1 MGTFPRSMNFPGLH
15 MRIGIAC
22 FVFLLARFAPAED
35 SLHVYYYGGEAIE
48 QMNIGG
54 VTVTLTLKDTGRLNQ
69 VAVYVDNR
77 SSESVNVIPANI
89 TLHQNAPKDKGLAAK
104 SDQEVQKIGGHSAVG
119 QVVSEVGTGL
129 SRAKDKL
136 SGKEDAPSGK
146 APPDYDAQAR
156 WLAHADELA
165 QKGQTVTLARSYLRS
180 STVFPATKLFGVLWF
195 DRDDAFTSD
204 TVQVMLGSRTY
215 SFPFPPPEWATT
227 PSNPI
232 QPDKSPDKPTI
243 AKSSS
248 THPQSGD
255 STSKGGVLGVAGEN
269 WSESGVSGVKIL
281 DVAEN
286 SSAASAGLRMGNVI
300 TELDG
305 APIRSTEDLAVALAQ
320 RGPGSRVNVTYLFR
334 TNLGWMSKQTSWI
347 LARGD

>member
-22 FVFLLARFAPAED
+22 FVFLLARFAAAED

-136 SGKEDAPSGK
+136 SGKEDASSGK
-146 APPDYDAQAR
+146 APPIMTRKRVGSPTPTNSLKRAR
-156 WLAHADELA
+156 RSHLGALIFAA
-165 QKGQTVTLARSYLRS
+165 ARYSQPQS
-180 STVFPATKLFGVLWF
+180 C
-195 DRDDAFTSD
+195 
-204 TVQVMLGSRTY
+204 LGSFGLIGTMRL
-215 SFPFPPPEWATT
+215 PQT
-227 PSNPI
+227 PC
-232 QPDKSPDKPTI
+232 
-243 AKSSS
+243 
-248 THPQSGD
+248 
-255 STSKGGVLGVAGEN
+255 
-269 WSESGVSGVKIL
+269 
-281 DVAEN
+281 
-286 SSAASAGLRMGNVI
+286 R
-300 TELDG
+300 
-305 APIRSTEDLAVALAQ
+305 
-320 RGPGSRVNVTYLFR
+320 
-334 TNLGWMSKQTSWI
+334 
-347 LARGD
+347 

>member
-1 MGTFPRSMNFPGLH
+1 M
-15 MRIGIAC
+15 
-22 FVFLLARFAPAED
+22 VARFAAAED

-54 VTVTLTLKDTGRLNQ
+54 VTVTLTLKDAGRLNQ

-89 TLHQNAPKDKGLAAK
+89 ALHQNAPKDKDLAPK
-104 SDQEVQKIGGHSAVG
+104 SPQEVQKIGGHSAVG
-119 QVVSEVGTGL
+119 QVVSSVGTGL

-136 SGKEDAPSGK
+136 TAKDDASSAK

-165 QKGQTVTLARSYLRS
+165 QRGQTVALGRSYLRS
-180 STVFPATKLFGVLWF
+180 STVFPATKLAGVLWF
-195 DRDDAFTSD
+195 DRDDAFASGV
-204 TVQVMLGSRTY
+204 VQVTLGSRAY
-215 SFPFPPPEWATT
+215 HFPFPPPEWATT

-232 QPDKSPDKPTI
+232 QPDKSLDKTSI
-243 AKSSS
+243 AKAPSE
-248 THPQSGD
+248 HPQPGD
-255 STSKGGVLGVAGEN
+255 ASASKAGVLGVAGEN
-269 WSESGVSGVKIL
+269 WAESGIFGVKIL
-281 DVAEN
+281 EVAEN

-300 TELDG
+300 TEVDG
-305 APIRSTEDLAVALAQ
+305 APIHSTEDLAAVLAQ
-320 RGPGSRVNVTYLFR
+320 RGPGSRMSLTYLFR
-334 TNLGWMSKQTSWI
+334 TNLGWMAKQTTLI